1 MKILIFLQ
9 ITSPWD
15 WRSFWA
21 LLRGFHLGAEHRLP
35 TTHCVPNTIP
45 DNPCKSPAATWVLT
59 WALKRGWTS
68 PNRWHV
74 PASKNLCGVHEQFSD
89 PCAVSIY
96 SLWCKI
102 MGQFGQIPKKGGREF
117 LMCQGGRGWYT
128 DFCCAVSLQVLGVSC
143 WESLERCAWFPRL
156 WISQGMGLWLE
167 GSLSSRPTAAAR

>member
-45 DNPCKSPAATWVLT
+45 DNPCKSPTATWVLT

-74 PASKNLCGVHEQFSD
+74 PASKNLCGVHEPFCDS
-89 PCAVSIY
+89 CAVSLY

-102 MGQFGQIPKKGGREF
+102 MGQFGSLKKV
-117 LMCQGGRGWYT
+117 RGNFWCVRGEEGDT
-128 DFCCAVSLQVLGVSC
+128 LTFVVLCLCRSWG
-143 WESLERCAWFPRL
+143 FPAGNL
-156 WISQGMGLWLE
+156 WRDVPNSQGS
-167 GSLSSRPTAAAR
+167 GSAKGWDCG